1 MKSPDTL
8 THAIDAVGRRMTE
21 RNSAD
26 MRARVMA
33 ELRPRRSPRPM
44 FWTIGGLA
52 AAGVALAF
60 VMTRPARVP
69 QEPGFGARGSAL
81 ARTETR
87 MPNAEPRGPRAET
100 RNPNSEPRMPSAE
113 TRDPSVDEL
122 AWQAAAL
129 PPLDRP
135 ELLALENIQPDE
147 LEVRPLTMA
156 PLDIPLLG
164 AEED

>member
-1 MKSPDTL
+1 
-8 THAIDAVGRRMTE
+8 
-21 RNSAD
+21 
-26 MRARVMA
+26 
-33 ELRPRRSPRPM
+33 
-44 FWTIGGLA
+44 
-52 AAGVALAF
+52 
-60 VMTRPARVP
+60 
-69 QEPGFGARGSAL
+69 
-81 ARTETR
+81 
-87 MPNAEPRGPRAET
+87 
-100 RNPNSEPRMPSAE
+100 MPSAE